1 MVGLVLL
8 AILLLTLPFAIRAA
22 TKPRDRGRGLR
33 WQGIKWTS
41 PDSAAPAAADTGED
55 GVARALARQRAGDLD
70 GALAEYDRALALG
83 RTSLVLN
90 NRGCALLE
98 DGQPE
103 RALDDL
109 REAVALDPENA
120 TAQCS
125 LAEAQ
130 ARTGNLSAALQSL
143 RRAVAL
149 DASWLEYARSA
160 EGFSA
165 LRGFDPA
172 REWLAGGR
180 D

>member
-109 REAVALDPENA
+109 R
-120 TAQCS
+120 
-125 LAEAQ
+125 
-130 ARTGNLSAALQSL
+130 GNLSAALQSL